1 MPLIDWKKKN
11 LISTWTANFVI
22 YEVNTAKFF
31 AITDTKLYVPV
42 VTLPAQDNLRL
53 LKQLKLGFNQTTNW
67 NIYQSKT
74 ITET

>member
-1 MPLIDWKKKN
+1 MKKKKN

-22 YEVNTAKFF
+22 YEENTAKFF

>member
-1 MPLIDWKKKN
+1 MKKKKN

-31 AITDTKLYVPV
+31 AIADTKLYVPV

-67 NIYQSKT
+67 NIYQSKA